1 MMKSDVEP
9 ARLQANFKT
18 RVTDFGRG
26 ESSIMWVRSNPVIR
40 IDLCSLFE
48 RNAGKV
54 LPGSAL
60 LATIGTVVLHETT
73 GAIPGVIMVLGQLPT
88 KEVVRYN
95 AGVVVEDHTKLLKK
109 SSALTGDFFS
119 SSHSAA
125 KLNQSADDKR
135 DPAKDQHSVFS

>member
-26 ESSIMWVRSNPVIR
+26 ESSIIWVRSKPVIR
-40 IDLCSLFE
+40 TDLCSLFE

-60 LATIGTVVLHETT
+60 LATIDTLFESLIFGTWTCLNSLL
-73 GAIPGVIMVLGQLPT
+73 LGI
-88 KEVVRYN
+88 
-95 AGVVVEDHTKLLKK
+95 
-109 SSALTGDFFS
+109 
-119 SSHSAA
+119 
-125 KLNQSADDKR
+125 KR
-135 DPAKDQHSVFS
+135 

>member
-26 ESSIMWVRSNPVIR
+26 ESSIMWVRSKPVIR

-60 LATIGTVVLHETT
+60 LATIDTLFESLIFGTWTCLNSLL
-73 GAIPGVIMVLGQLPT
+73 LGI
-88 KEVVRYN
+88 
-95 AGVVVEDHTKLLKK
+95 
-109 SSALTGDFFS
+109 
-119 SSHSAA
+119 
-125 KLNQSADDKR
+125 KR
-135 DPAKDQHSVFS
+135 